1 MKITFMGAGSTVFA
15 RNVIGDCMCSEVL
28 RDSVFALYDI
38 DGQRLEESKT
48 IIEAM
53 QKTMGGCGGEKAE
66 GPVPG
71 TALSTFYQAVLEAQP
86 EGAEELIFFE
96 ESNPELIA
104 SFYPGLEKIDLAQ
117 QAFYMPPIAT
127 HPCEI
132 VLAEAK
138 TREDAQA
145 VAEIFRARIELGSD
159 NSNYP
164 ESAEG
169 WKLYA

>member
-1 MKITFMGAGSTVFA
+1 MKKIFTLLLTA
-15 RNVIGDCMCSEVL
+15 VL
-28 RDSVFALYDI
+28 LTSLW
-38 DGQRLEESKT
+38 
-48 IIEAM
+48 
-53 QKTMGGCGGEKAE
+53 GCGGEKAE

-96 ESNPELIA
+96 ESNPDLIA

-138 TREDAQA
+138 NIADAQA

-169 WKLYA
+169 WKLYAQVQQSGNFVCMIVLPEGYVIPENVFKN

>member
-1 MKITFMGAGSTVFA
+1 MKKI
-15 RNVIGDCMCSEVL
+15 
-28 RDSVFALYDI
+28 FALLLI
-38 DGQRLEESKT
+38 MLILTSL
-48 IIEAM
+48 
-53 QKTMGGCGGEKAE
+53 GGCAGEKAE

-96 ESNPELIA
+96 ESNPDLIA

-138 TREDAQA
+138 NGEDAQA

-169 WKLYA
+169 WKLYAQVQQSGNFVCMIVLPEGYVIPENVFQN

>member
-1 MKITFMGAGSTVFA
+1 MKKI
-15 RNVIGDCMCSEVL
+15 
-28 RDSVFALYDI
+28 FALLLI
-38 DGQRLEESKT
+38 MLILTSL
-48 IIEAM
+48 
-53 QKTMGGCGGEKAE
+53 GGCGGEKAE
-66 GPVPG
+66 SPVPG
-71 TALSTFYQAVLEAQP
+71 TALSTFYQVVLEAQP

-96 ESNPELIA
+96 ESNPDLIA

-138 TREDAQA
+138 NIADAQA

-169 WKLYA
+169 WKLYAQVQQSGNFVCMIVLPEGYVIPENVFQN

>member
-1 MKITFMGAGSTVFA
+1 MKKI
-15 RNVIGDCMCSEVL
+15 
-28 RDSVFALYDI
+28 FAL
-38 DGQRLEESKT
+38 LLTAVLLTSLW
-48 IIEAM
+48 
-53 QKTMGGCGGEKAE
+53 GCGGEKAE

-96 ESNPELIA
+96 ESNPDLIA

-132 VLAEAK
+132 VLVEAK

-164 ESAEG
+164 ENAEG
-169 WKLYA
+169 WKLYAQVQQSGNFVCMIVLPEGHLIPENVFAS